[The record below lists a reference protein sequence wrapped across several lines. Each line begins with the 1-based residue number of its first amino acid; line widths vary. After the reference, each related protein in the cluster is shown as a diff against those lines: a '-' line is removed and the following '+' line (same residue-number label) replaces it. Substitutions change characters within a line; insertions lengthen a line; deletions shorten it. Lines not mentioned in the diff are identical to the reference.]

1 MAPDSNT
8 LTRLP
13 PGPSGSTIA
22 GILLLGLIARNAGAI
37 CSPLLMLT
45 GKTLYGSPISSSATL
60 ILRPFGVFQV
70 WSSMVI
76 LLFLPRSVNITYPG
90 TCRPYNRRFHGP
102 AHACHA
108 VDGATSALECAA
120 NHR

>member
-1 MAPDSNT
+1 M

-22 GILLLGLIARNAGAI
+22 GVLLFGLIARQSGAI
-37 CSPLLMLT
+37 CSPLVMLI

-70 WSSMVI
+70 WSSMLI
-76 LLFLPRSVNITYPG
+76 F
-90 TCRPYNRRFHGP
+90 CDP
-102 AHACHA
+102 AVLSLSTAEPQGFTTGLCKR
-108 VDGATSALECAA
+108 GLRC
-120 NHR
+120 